1 MDDQLM
7 DGGMMG
13 GMMMGGMGAWMVL
26 WGLVGLAILAL
37 AVVGIIW
44 LVQKSAPS
52 AAPASWQR
60 ESADDILRRR
70 YASGEIDEEQFHQ
83 RMSTLSA

>member
-1 MDDQLM
+1 MD
-7 DGGMMG
+7 G

-37 AVVGIIW
+37 AMVGIIW
-44 LVQKSAPS
+44 LVRRSAPS
-52 AAPASWQR
+52 AASASWQR

-70 YASGEIDEEQFHQ
+70 YASGEIDEEQFHR
-83 RMSTLSA
+83 RMSMLSAR